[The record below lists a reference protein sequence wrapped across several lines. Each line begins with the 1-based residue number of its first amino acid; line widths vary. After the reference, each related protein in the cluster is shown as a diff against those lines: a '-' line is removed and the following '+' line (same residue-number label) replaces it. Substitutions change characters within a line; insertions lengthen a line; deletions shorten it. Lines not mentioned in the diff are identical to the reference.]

1 MSISIYTHNTM
12 LNLHQGDEIIYDMC
26 RFWET
31 VQELKTLPQKDVQ
44 MKVEEIWREFLDT
57 DASCP
62 INVDSRSYEITKKS
76 LEKPDRWCF
85 DVAAV

>member
-1 MSISIYTHNTM
+1 
-12 LNLHQGDEIIYDMC
+12 MC

-44 MKVEEIWREFLDT
+44 RKVEEIWREFLAT

-85 DVAAV
+85 DVAAVRI